1 MQRNQVTVFD
11 FSGHNLNCVL
21 DEAGN
26 PLFRADDVCEI
37 LEFENP
43 YTAVSNHV
51 DGDDLLKAEV
61 IDSLGRT
68 QLANHVNESG
78 LYSLIFGQNAISML
92 TDVAENHTRALDN
105 LHAAVVQALGRRYP
119 II

>member
-1 MQRNQVTVFD
+1 MSQNQVTTFD
-11 FSGHNLNCVL
+11 FNGRSLNCII

-26 PLFRADDVCEI
+26 PLFRADDLCEI

-43 YTAVSNHV
+43 YTAVANHV
-51 DGDDLLKAEV
+51 DPDDLLKAEV

-78 LYSLIFGQNAISML
+78 LYSLI
-92 TDVAENHTRALDN
+92 
-105 LHAAVVQALGRRYP
+105 
-119 II
+119 

>member
-11 FSGHNLNCVL
+11 FRGHSLNCVL

-43 YTAVSNHV
+43 YPAVSNHV

-78 LYSLIFGQNAISML
+78 LYSLIFGSKKP
-92 TDVAENHTRALDN
+92 
-105 LHAAVVQALGRRYP
+105 AAKAFKRWVTSEVLPSWFLSGTAT
-119 II
+119 